1 MLSTASWHGLIEIL
15 RWDAFMQK
23 DGMTSSKRTICRF
36 RRERIR
42 GDFPFSHPQW
52 QFILPESEHLQ
63 QIKSYW
69 RRKSNISLR
78 TAIIPAEIYGDS
90 GATTGSTV
98 NWDVPHM
105 ASDLPPCGKNTDIT
119 PAPLRILT
127 VDSDYNFSLGGISY
141 FAIWMTKYLVDL
153 LYTYNFVSLVVM
165 NVRFEIES
173 QKFFFVQ

>member
-1 MLSTASWHGLIEIL
+1 MDSWYMYSMASRHCLIVIL
-15 RWDAFMQK
+15 RWGAFMQK
-23 DGMTSSKRTICRF
+23 DEMTSSKRTICRF
-36 RRERIR
+36 RWERIQ

-90 GATTGSTV
+90 GATTESRV

-119 PAPLRILT
+119 PALLRILT
-127 VDSDYNFSLGGISY
+127 VDSDYNFSLDRISH
-141 FAIWMTKYLVDL
+141 FAILMSKWFLF
-153 LYTYNFVSLVVM
+153 NIRFRFIRI
-165 NVRFEIES
+165 NVKFEIES
-173 QKFFFVQ
+173 